1 MRALRL
7 AVLVLLWLQPSR
19 SVVAQRPQRG
29 IPIGARLKLDVS
41 QGRGT
46 EGTLLG
52 WRGDTLIV
60 KSDGRSDT
68 VHIAANVVNSI
79 RIVRSP
85 ALWGDTISADITFF
99 GSVAVPLPGGSGSDT
114 NTHYRHLLLV
124 ATTAH
129 LAGLDP
135 ANGRILWTRTDLGGL
150 KEAALDYLGSTGYG
164 VITRADRMDLVD
176 LRTGQTRW
184 DTRALS
190 ITAPRGWLPFA
201 MADSTILMLGRTTE
215 SPTTLVAVDVATGKV
230 RWRQNHL
237 FGVEPKVFTASGVPY
252 LLGNQDPISDS
263 DSTLVLYIGAEG
275 PMRLNARSGAL
286 LWRSSDLH
294 TGNVSTP
301 RDGYAWMRLR
311 HGMIVIPSEKLLVG
325 MRTTDGHAAWVHACK
340 GKVIRLVWTG
350 YGLLA
355 RGEDWIDLLDSG
367 TGKSVW
373 PAPVE
378 VKRSTRMVLRG
389 DTIYIEADKKL
400 LAIQVASGTVQTL
413 ASLKFEQGEEPGG
426 IAVFGG
432 SIVLN
437 SWHHVTLFD
446 RHGLQRNHLSY
457 PSPKETF
464 GEALGRASIGTS
476 TRRPATFWGG
486 DDLYFYTG
494 APDDEQHQG
503 FSLVKFDPA
512 AWREDGRLWFD
523 TRVPAYLVD
532 WSAGL
537 VYYQREDRILEGL
550 TFSDLTAVAEAIRS
564 GNDSQV
570 ARMVDMGAD
579 VSASGASRW
588 TALHYAA
595 EYDRPVVARL
605 LLAHGAI
612 VDAPAIDGWT
622 PWMVAAAHG
631 HTDVMQILKDAG
643 AHFSDATATLLL
655 GWHLADQ
662 GRIAAAESAFVAAR
676 GMDSGLAIFPA
687 AWRQLC
693 WSGVLHQD
701 WTAARRACDQAVLHT
716 PPTDDSYV
724 ETMLAR
730 SITRASTGNL
740 SGAADDL
747 VAIQPQAVKEDETT
761 GFGEWI
767 DALRNG
773 KNPFTAEVLG
783 TLRQP

>member
-1 MRALRL
+1 MRVLRP
-7 AVLVLLWLQPSR
+7 AVLVLLSLQPNAPL
-19 SVVAQRPQRG
+19 VAQRPQRG
-29 IPIGARLKLDVS
+29 IPIGAHLKLDAS

-52 WRGDTLIV
+52 WRGDTLVV
-60 KSDGRSDT
+60 KSAGRNDT
-68 VHIAANVVNSI
+68 VRVAANVVNSI
-79 RIVRSP
+79 RIVQSP
-85 ALWGDTISADITFF
+85 ALWGDTITADMSFY
-99 GSVAVPLPGGSGSDT
+99 GSVVVALPGGSGSDSDT
-114 NTHYRHLLLV
+114 QYRHLLLL

-129 LAGLDP
+129 LAALDP

-150 KEAALDYLGSTGYG
+150 KEAALDYLSTGYA
-164 VITRADRMDLVD
+164 VVTRADRMDLVD

-190 ITAPRGWLPFA
+190 FTAPRGWLPVGT
-201 MADSTILMLGRTTE
+201 ADSTILMLGRTAE

-230 RWRQNHL
+230 RWRQDHL
-237 FGVEPKVFTASGVPY
+237 FGVEPKVFTESGVPY
-252 LLGNQDPISDS
+252 LLGNQDPLVDT

-275 PMRLNARSGAL
+275 PMRLDARSGAL
-286 LWRSSDLH
+286 LWRSSELH
-294 TGNVSTP
+294 TGDVPAP

-311 HGMIVIPSEKLLVG
+311 HGMIVIPSEKSLVG
-325 MRTTDGHAAWVHACK
+325 MRTADGHAAWVHSCK
-340 GKVIRLVWTG
+340 GKVIRLMWTTD
-350 YGLLA
+350 GLLA
-355 RGEDWIDLLDSG
+355 RGEDWIDLLDAG

-373 PAPVE
+373 PVPVE

-389 DTIYIEADKKL
+389 DTIFIEADKKL
-400 LAIQVASGTVQTL
+400 LAIQVANGTVRTL

-426 IAVFGG
+426 IAVFPEG
-432 SIVLN
+432 IVLN
-437 SWHHVTLFD
+437 SWHHITLFD

-476 TRRPATFWGG
+476 TRRPVTFWGG

-512 AWREDGRLWFD
+512 MWREAGRIWFGS
-523 TRVPAYLVD
+523 RVPSYLVD

-537 VYYQREDRILEGL
+537 VYYQPEDRVLEGL
-550 TFSDLTAVAEAIRS
+550 TFGDLTAVAEAIRS

-579 VSASGASRW
+579 ITAIDATRW

-595 EYDRPVVARL
+595 AYDRPAVARL

-612 VDAPAIDGWT
+612 VDAPAIDSWT

-655 GWHLADQ
+655 GWHLSDQ
-662 GRIAAAESAFVAAR
+662 GRIAAAESAFAVAR
-676 GMDSGLAIFPA
+676 GMDSGSAIFPA
-687 AWRQLC
+687 AWRRLC
-693 WSGVLHQD
+693 WSSVQHRD
-701 WTAARRACDQAVLHT
+701 WAAAQTACDQAVLHT
-716 PPTDDSYV
+716 PPTEESYM
-724 ETMLAR
+724 ETVLAR

-747 VAIQPQAVKEDETT
+747 VAIQPRSVEDDETT
-761 GFGEWI
+761 DFGQWI
-767 DALRNG
+767 DALRKG
-773 KNPFTAEVLG
+773 TNPFTAEVLG